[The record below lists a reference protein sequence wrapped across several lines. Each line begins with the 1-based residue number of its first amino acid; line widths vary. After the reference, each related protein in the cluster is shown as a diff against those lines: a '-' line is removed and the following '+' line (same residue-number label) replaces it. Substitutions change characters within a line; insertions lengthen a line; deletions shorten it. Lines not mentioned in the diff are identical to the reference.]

1 MRDRLGIFGAII
13 RNRKLS
19 LLLVMSL
26 RMPNSEPKDGGVLV
40 EDASSSSDISLS
52 TVSNTTLKN
61 DKTTDAE
68 RKRERR
74 P

>member
-1 MRDRLGIFGAII
+1 
-13 RNRKLS
+13 
-19 LLLVMSL
+19 MSL